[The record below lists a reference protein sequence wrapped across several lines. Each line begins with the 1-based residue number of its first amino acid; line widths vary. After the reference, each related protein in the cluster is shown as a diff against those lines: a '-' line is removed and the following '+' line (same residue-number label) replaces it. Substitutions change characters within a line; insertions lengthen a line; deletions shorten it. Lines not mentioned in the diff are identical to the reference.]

1 MTRWDIDARGG
12 GEHNA
17 ARGNLEVRALC
28 LPLAMED
35 VERVFRIH
43 LQAADAL
50 GAEGSEVEAER
61 LQVVHTAEV
70 DLVLG
75 LGSGLGMRSG
85 LRIGVGGGFKAW
97 ARG

>member
-35 VERVFRIH
+35 VERVFRVI
-43 LQAADAL
+43 LQAADAI
-50 GAEGSEVEAER
+50 GAEGCEVQLER
-61 LQVVHTAEV
+61 PRAVHTAKV
-70 DLVLG
+70 DLMLGSGSG
-75 LGSGLGMRSG
+75 LGSGGR
-85 LRIGVGGGFKAW
+85 A
-97 ARG
+97 